1 MPKPF
6 MTYEQQIQKLRDK
19 NLTITDEDEAMSIL
33 KQDGY
38 YGLITGYKDL
48 FKNSSTKDY
57 RDGTTL
63 HDILTLYQFDERLRE
78 LTLRHLLHIE
88 RHIRSSLSYAFCE
101 RFGDQQSAY
110 LNSANYDNTVKKKNA
125 INRLITK
132 HLTPLLKTQTRYP
145 FLEHNKKAHG
155 NVPLWVLVNA
165 LSFGTLSKMY
175 ELSAPQIQYA
185 ISRDFIAVNEK
196 QLGQILDVLT
206 DYRNLCAHNERM
218 FSHRC
223 GKKDIP
229 DLPLHKKL
237 GIPMRGNYYLHGK
250 RDYFAVVL
258 AFRYLLPNSEFL
270 RYKLHLNQLIE
281 KAVNDNQQ
289 ISRNNLLSIM
299 GFPQNW
305 KKVTSYRK
313 V

>member
-1 MPKPF
+1 
-6 MTYEQQIQKLRDK
+6 
-19 NLTITDEDEAMSIL
+19 
-33 KQDGY
+33 
-38 YGLITGYKDL
+38 
-48 FKNSSTKDY
+48 
-57 RDGTTL
+57 
-63 HDILTLYQFDERLRE
+63 
-78 LTLRHLLHIE
+78 
-88 RHIRSSLSYAFCE
+88 
-101 RFGDQQSAY
+101 
-110 LNSANYDNTVKKKNA
+110 
-125 INRLITK
+125 
-132 HLTPLLKTQTRYP
+132 
-145 FLEHNKKAHG
+145 
-155 NVPLWVLVNA
+155 
-165 LSFGTLSKMY
+165 MY

-281 KAVNDNQQ
+281 K
-289 ISRNNLLSIM
+289 

>member
-1 MPKPF
+1 
-6 MTYEQQIQKLRDK
+6 
-19 NLTITDEDEAMSIL
+19 
-33 KQDGY
+33 
-38 YGLITGYKDL
+38 
-48 FKNSSTKDY
+48 
-57 RDGTTL
+57 
-63 HDILTLYQFDERLRE
+63 
-78 LTLRHLLHIE
+78 
-88 RHIRSSLSYAFCE
+88 
-101 RFGDQQSAY
+101 
-110 LNSANYDNTVKKKNA
+110 
-125 INRLITK
+125 
-132 HLTPLLKTQTRYP
+132 
-145 FLEHNKKAHG
+145 
-155 NVPLWVLVNA
+155 
-165 LSFGTLSKMY
+165 MY